1 MPSRRKTGQWLR
13 LSAVVLAAFTR
24 GACVPLQALRTP
36 APTPERQSPENESAS
51 ASASANQNDSVA
63 RDEDAA
69 PDPKQQALARLR
81 ELSAALEHS
90 ARTEPAD
97 DLIEPQNLWV
107 RARNGLRLSEYDHA
121 AVRGQIAWYA
131 RHQHYLD
138 RVSERAEPYFFLVL
152 DAVEERDMPSE
163 IALLPIVESAY
174 QPFAYSHGRA
184 AGLWQFVPGTGRRF
198 GLKQTWWYDGRRDV
212 VTSTRAALDYL
223 QYLHDQ
229 FDGDWLLAL
238 AAYNSGEG
246 TVLRA
251 IRKNRR
257 RGRPTDF
264 WHLDL
269 PRETRGYVPR
279 LLAISAIVADPEA
292 HHVSLKPIPNDP
304 VVTEVDVGSQI
315 DLALAAELAGVS
327 IETLYRLNPGFN
339 RWATDPNGPYRLLLP
354 VDQADQFRDQLAQL
368 PPQKRVHWERH
379 RIRSGENL
387 QIIAKH
393 YRTTVSLLKEVNHI
407 RGSMIR
413 AGHSLIIPVAKRK
426 LTSYRLSAEQRRLA
440 TQNRH
445 RQGRRKVAYQVQE
458 GDTLWDI
465 ARKYG
470 VGVRRLAAW
479 NAMAPADPLI
489 PGRRLVIWVEHSR
502 KTASATPISFSVPPQ
517 KAIHRRIGYTVRS
530 GDSLALI
537 SQRFRVSINDLRRWN
552 KLQRAKYLQPGQ
564 HLTVYVDV
572 TRQSG
577 RL

>member
-1 MPSRRKTGQWLR
+1 MPSRRKIGQWLR
-13 LSAVVLAAFTR
+13 LLAVLLTAFML

-36 APTPERQSPENESAS
+36 SPAPDQQTPGDDAPSQSEDNPVA
-51 ASASANQNDSVA
+51 DS
-63 RDEDAA
+63 DDAA
-69 PDPKQQALARLR
+69 PDPKEQALTRLR
-81 ELSAALEHS
+81 ELSATLERS

-107 RARNGLRLSEYDHA
+107 RARNGLRLSEYEHS
-121 AVRGQIAWYA
+121 AVKSQIAWYA

-138 RVSERAEPYFFLVL
+138 RVAERAKPYFFLVL
-152 DAVEERDMPSE
+152 DAVEARDMPSE

-212 VTSTRAALDYL
+212 VASTRAALDYL

-246 TVLRA
+246 TVLHA

-257 RGRPTDF
+257 RHRPTDF

-279 LLAISAIVADPEA
+279 LLAISAIVADPQA
-292 HHVSLKPIPNDP
+292 HNLTLKPIPNEP

-315 DLALAAELAGVS
+315 DLALAADLADLS

-354 VDQADQFRDQLAQL
+354 VDQADGFREQLAEL
-368 PPQKRVHWERH
+368 PPRKRVHWERH

-387 QIIAKH
+387 QLIAKR
-393 YRTTVSLLKEVNHI
+393 YRTTVTLLKEVNHI

-445 RQGRRKVAYQVQE
+445 RQGRSKVAYVVQE

-479 NAMAPADPLI
+479 NAMAPTDPLL
-489 PGRRLVIWVEHSR
+489 PGRRLVIWVEHTR

-530 GDSLALI
+530 GDSLARI
-537 SQRFRVSINDLRRWN
+537 SQRFRVSVNDLRRWN
-552 KLQRAKYLQPGQ
+552 NLQRAKYLQPGQ